1 MPAPGIFRLWH
12 RFFFGVIIGALT
24 SWLIFLYMFAEMQEK
39 QTATI
44 RRQANVIAELEKEK
58 RIWQEDFKKLNEEN
72 KKLLTVQDIQVE
84 IINGDQFRI
93 DPLSLFEVEEAVK
106 RDIHSVL
113 AKDLQVVFQ
122 SRQLLK
128 RAIENKPVRIN
139 DKRYKL
145 VIKEMVFYTTLTIQL
160 ELELS
165 E

>member
-1 MPAPGIFRLWH
+1 M
-12 RFFFGVIIGALT
+12 
-24 SWLIFLYMFAEMQEK
+24 
-39 QTATI
+39 
-44 RRQANVIAELEKEK
+44 
-58 RIWQEDFKKLNEEN
+58 
-72 KKLLTVQDIQVE
+72 LTVQDIQVE